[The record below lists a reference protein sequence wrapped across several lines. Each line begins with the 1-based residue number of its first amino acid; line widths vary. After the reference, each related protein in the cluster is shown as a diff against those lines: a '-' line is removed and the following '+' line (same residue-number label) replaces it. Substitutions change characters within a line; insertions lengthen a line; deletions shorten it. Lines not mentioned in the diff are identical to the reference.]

1 MNNPLKALSSP
12 IRLKIIVCLSEV
24 DRDVSGLVNNCGI
37 SQSAVSQHL
46 KVLKDL
52 KIIACQKIGRRQL
65 YRLSNQ
71 KIGAIAKQII
81 KLKNN

>member
-12 IRLKIIVCLSEV
+12 IRLKIIVCLSDA
-24 DRDVSGLVNNCGI
+24 DRDVSGLVNSCGI

-52 KIIACQKIGRRQL
+52 KIITCQKIGRRQL
-65 YRLSNQ
+65 YRLADQ
-71 KIGAIAKQII
+71 KIGTVSKQIL
-81 KLKNN
+81 KLLK